1 MSYLKASHHPWKT
14 NIASG
19 ELPLLRG
26 QTEGWLQWSS
36 HERVMM
42 GHTDY
47 CLIGHRVSRVDIRD
61 CDWTDMNVS
70 DWTEMNVSEWT
81 DKSVCD
87 RTDKSDCDWTDKSV
101 CDWTDMSDCDWT
113 DKSVC
118 DWTDQSDCDWTDMR
132 VSDWIDMSVFHWIE
146 GHLDKHPNHLL
157 FLLHHSSVIPTLCEA
172 IALLIS
178 RET

>member
-19 ELPLLRG
+19 ELTLLRG

-47 CLIGHRVSRVDIRD
+47 CLIGHRVSRVDIR
-61 CDWTDMNVS
+61 
-70 DWTEMNVSEWT
+70 
-81 DKSVCD
+81 
-87 RTDKSDCDWTDKSV
+87 
-101 CDWTDMSDCDWT
+101 
-113 DKSVC
+113 
-118 DWTDQSDCDWTDMR
+118 DCDWTDMR